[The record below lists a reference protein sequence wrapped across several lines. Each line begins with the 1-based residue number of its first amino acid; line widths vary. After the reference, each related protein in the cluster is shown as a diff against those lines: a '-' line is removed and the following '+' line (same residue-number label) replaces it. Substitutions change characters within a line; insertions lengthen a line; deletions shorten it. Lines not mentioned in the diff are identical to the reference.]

1 MRRHTVQFGELVPP
15 YHQKRTRH
23 LETAMAT
30 PLLDREE
37 YIEQTHFFR
46 VFADRLRENVPSQE
60 VLSTVQEE
68 ILSTTKLPMAIDFLR
83 SEILLQ
89 GRISDAMARLEHY
102 FAPFQAFIMR
112 QAEQEAKSRF
122 DQFMALEI
130 LHREA
135 EYRAN
140 NPTPQGLFIYQFEC
154 LSRNRLGYTDGL
166 MAISG
171 DPLYDDQWRE
181 WFGVLRRELGTS
193 DFTDLLYYRSE
204 QFIADRRRASGDA
217 EFTVPYSML
226 FGLREGRI
234 AKAHRKKDPLYM
246 FAALQRQLGYPAVP
260 RPRQKSDQPVIHPVL
275 EQRLQRIEQAL
286 KLVQAELKGGID
298 LSPFFKKTDEQP

>member
-1 MRRHTVQFGELVPP
+1 MPTS
-15 YHQKRTRH
+15 
-23 LETAMAT
+23 
-30 PLLDREE
+30 LLDREE

-46 VFADRLRENVPSQE
+46 VFAERLRENVPSQE
-60 VLSTVQEE
+60 ILATVQEE

-83 SEILLQ
+83 SEILLK

-102 FAPFQAFIMR
+102 FAPFQAFIMA
-112 QAEQEAKSRF
+112 QAEEESRSRF

-130 LHREA
+130 LQREA

-166 MAISG
+166 IAISG
-171 DPLYDDQWRE
+171 DPLYDEAWRE
-181 WFGVLRRELGTS
+181 WFGLLRRELGTS

-204 QFIADRRRASGDA
+204 QFVADRRRAAQDP
-217 EFTVPYSML
+217 EFQVPYATL

-260 RPRQKSDQPVIHPVL
+260 RLKPKSDQPAIHPAL
-275 EQRLQRIEQAL
+275 EQRFQRIEQAL
-286 KLVQAELKGGID
+286 KLVQAELKGGVD
-298 LSPFFKKTDEQP
+298 LSQFYKLPDEST

>member
-1 MRRHTVQFGELVPP
+1 MP
-15 YHQKRTRH
+15 
-23 LETAMAT
+23 T

-46 VFADRLRENVPSQE
+46 VFAERLRENIPSQE
-60 VLSTVQEE
+60 VLTTVQEE

-83 SEILLQ
+83 SEILLT
-89 GRISDAMARLEHY
+89 GRISDAMTRLEHY

-112 QAEQEAKSRF
+112 QAEVEAKSRF

-130 LHREA
+130 LQREA
-135 EYRAN
+135 EFRAN

-154 LSRNRLGYTDGL
+154 LSRNRLGYTEGL
-166 MAISG
+166 IAIAG

-181 WFGVLRRELGTS
+181 WFTMLRREIGTS
-193 DFTDLLYYRSE
+193 EFSDLLYFRSE
-204 QFIADRRRASGDA
+204 QFVADRRRANQDPDFNA
-217 EFTVPYSML
+217 PYPLL

-246 FAALQRQLGYPAVP
+246 FAALQRHLGYPAVP
-260 RPRQKSDQPVIHPVL
+260 RLKSKANQPAIDPVL
-275 EQRLQRIEQAL
+275 EQRLQRIEQML
-286 KLVQAELKGGID
+286 KIVQAELKGGLD
-298 LSPFFKKTDEQP
+298 LTQFFKKPDEEPS

>member
-1 MRRHTVQFGELVPP
+1 MP
-15 YHQKRTRH
+15 
-23 LETAMAT
+23 T

-46 VFADRLRENVPSQE
+46 VFAERLRDNIPSQE
-60 VLSTVQEE
+60 ILTTVQEE

-83 SEILLQ
+83 SEILLT

-112 QAEQEAKSRF
+112 QAEVEARSRF

-130 LHREA
+130 LTREA
-135 EYRAN
+135 EYRAS

-166 MAISG
+166 VAIAG
-171 DPLYDDQWRE
+171 DPMYDDQWRE
-181 WFGVLRRELGTS
+181 WFSVLRRELGTS
-193 DFTDLLYYRSE
+193 DFTDLLYFRSE
-204 QFIADRRRASGDA
+204 QFVADRRRANHDPGIN
-217 EFTVPYSML
+217 VPYPML

-260 RPRQKSDQPVIHPVL
+260 RIKPKSDQPVIHPVL
-275 EQRLQRIEQAL
+275 EQRLQRIEQTL
-286 KLVQAELKGGID
+286 KIVQAELKGGLD
-298 LSPFFKKTDEQP
+298 LSQFFKRPDDEP